1 MTMLMTVELDDTHI
15 HALQSGN
22 SIEIQGEPA
31 ALDGDQMTRYI
42 VTVEGADD
50 MQRFPVTVQRY
61 DLAPADPPG
70 LSIRF
75 AGEHV
80 DFLAGPRGGAKDV
93 PLFRDGKRSG
103 YTAWVLGPRWNN

>member
-1 MTMLMTVELDDTHI
+1 MTTLMTIELDDTHTQT
-15 HALQSGN
+15 LQSGDN
-22 SIEIQGEPA
+22 INVHGEPA
-31 ALDGDQMTRYI
+31 SLDGDQMTRYVI
-42 VTVEGADD
+42 AVEGSDD

-61 DLAPADPPG
+61 DLAPTDPPG

-80 DFLAGPRGGAKDV
+80 DLLADPRGGAKDV
-93 PLFRDGKRSG
+93 PLFRDGKHSG